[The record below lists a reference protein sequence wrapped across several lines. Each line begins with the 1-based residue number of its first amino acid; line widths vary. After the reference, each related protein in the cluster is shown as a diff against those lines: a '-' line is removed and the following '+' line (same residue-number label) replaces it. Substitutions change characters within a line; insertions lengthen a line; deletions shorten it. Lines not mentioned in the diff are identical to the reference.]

1 MNYLTKYLKYK
12 EKYLKLKNQ
21 YGSAGEGSGE
31 GSDAGAAG
39 TIVKRVCAICKS
51 DLCYD
56 AQQRE
61 LGYVDKD
68 GTKTKYGDNLCI
80 LQFLNKLYVKSS
92 SNIDT
97 MSDIF
102 YKLLDHEFKDIGKRN
117 VLFSLKYMER
127 CKLWTEW
134 SRKARGSIYTLKDSR
149 FYIIKELLD
158 RGVEVLTKSQKKTK
172 TETWNSSDEIEK
184 LYTPTQMETFRLI
197 REDNKFEGIL
207 SMKVDGS
214 LCSINL
220 YPVDGYVHKLLE
232 KFIIEEITKL
242 QRLISTLEKSST
254 DYTKNYKN
262 LKKYLAAK
270 LIMDISIACFESK
283 YIMVISSHNTLFGDI
298 QIIETIFSSILGGF
312 LGLNWN
318 LLLKEIDLAEKSR
331 SLEDL
336 IKKYLPT
343 FCEHILIFTKQLK
356 KRKIINDL
364 DNISLIFEAVNP
376 NRTDLFNNN
385 QDHLLAVSYDIP
397 MFRFLGMNYRYGE
410 QSGIYLPHS
419 DLVIQDALVQTKLL
433 IPDTPSAWIDPLF
446 WYSETLNQTHI
457 DNLLNDL
464 EEVLVGRMTK
474 KTYLSKYK
482 PSNPRYAIAAT
493 TATTATIAT
502 TATTSTIDLVIND
515 EILDYEGF
523 IFYRIIRDGGSI
535 IKYDYNKIK
544 QRLYYIFHS
553 QKHLFKHKDTI
564 LALPNSVESAY
575 PVLKKFKIFDSSFTH
590 IMTDIETEYDKIIK
604 KYILL
609 FTEADYKQI
618 FNTATPD
625 TMKIIKNFHNRSP
638 EKKNIIILDALLRQ
652 INPKT
657 KDYVL
662 NLFNAILNKYKLN
675 IDHKSLPEESVS
687 KDIFSKDSILTP
699 IFNYMKAY
707 YDKKTYDPKI
717 HQQYTDDDDRKK
729 DLYKLIW
736 EHSSIQKDKIPIKV
750 MSWNIMSNN
759 LWSSEQKFS
768 NLHGFDH
775 LTDIIDDQSKAQR
788 YANVE
793 GQILDYEPDIL
804 LVQELNNRDIPYR
817 NKFINL
823 SFNLEFGN
831 LKTDPKSF
839 GNNCKY
845 DEKSKMKITGK
856 FFMVGTYYN
865 KHIFELINTVGGCFL
880 AEKYPTD
887 SGSGYS
893 CMLLRDKRTNKR
905 VFILN
910 MHISVSDWNDK
921 DYSMERISDEINKYV
936 DPFIRYNS
944 INSKDIV
951 IVGGDL
957 NGGKIINHSNSAKI
971 NSYTRHYNDFI
982 IKLLASDLIKRI
994 GQIKEVQGDYITQIL
1009 CKTNEGAHV
1018 DHIFSN
1024 INEDDNIIYN
1034 RKLDQ
1039 LEFLRT
1045 SCLYDGHA
1053 DIDQVNDNLKIKQTH
1068 NINRQINRRLRKENK
1083 DISDHRPVIADLY
1096 YNDYMIAESASTSGS
1111 RFASTSGS
1119 TSGSRFAS
1127 TSGSTFASTSG
1138 STFASTSGSTS
1149 TDASTSD
1156 YLRTES
1162 VGLESETDHTPKLG
1176 NIIVVYPIS
1185 MPGVGKNYLFDHVK
1199 QYFGKEKIII
1209 HERDKIGTEY
1219 HKPVIQSIHEH
1230 TSGDMVL
1237 ILNRNFDPSSLRSE
1251 EKIVIKEFT
1260 TSITTK
1266 LIKDQSI
1273 NSILEEKS
1281 KTFKIINVALDFR
1294 NGKETFDNNDKFVSF
1309 INVLR
1314 RRDHLTVKSE
1324 VGAFRTFFTFCEN
1337 WKGNAIIPKTF
1348 LNIKIQWHRYDF
1360 DLDIIDPLLNQFFN
1374 TSFLIEDLKTRH
1386 KKIENVTLEHIK
1398 DYIIYKMRIT
1408 QPQLD
1413 KLLDIL
1419 FYYKFR
1425 QFITS
1430 PNISIR
1436 PKKDSFLLPAEISIS
1451 PLIEFIKK
1459 HIRLSK

>member
-1 MNYLTKYLKYK
+1 MSYLTKYLKYK
-12 EKYLKLKNQ
+12 EKYLELKNQ
-21 YGSAGEGSGE
+21 YGSAGEGTGE
-31 GSDAGAAG
+31 GTGDYG
-39 TIVKRVCAICKS
+39 IVRRSCPICKS
-51 DLCYD
+51 NLCYD
-56 AQQRE
+56 AQQKD
-61 LGYVDKD
+61 LGDDDKD

-80 LQFLNKLYVKSS
+80 LQFLNKLYIKSD

-97 MSDIF
+97 MLTKF
-102 YKLLDHEFKDIGKRN
+102 KELAHEFNDIGKRK
-117 VLFSLKYMER
+117 VLFSLKYMEGK

-134 SRKARGSIYTLKDSR
+134 SRKARGSIYTLKNSQ

-158 RGVEVLTKSQKKTK
+158 RGVEVLTKSQNKTY
-172 TETWNSSDEIEK
+172 TETWRPSDEAEK

-197 REDNKFEGIL
+197 RADETFEGIL

-220 YPVDGYVHKLLE
+220 YPVNGYVHKLLE
-232 KFIIEEITKL
+232 KFINEEIRKL
-242 QRLISTLEKSST
+242 QISQE
-254 DYTKNYKN
+254 DDRN

-270 LIMDISIACFESK
+270 LIMDISIACLESK

-298 QIIETIFSSILGGF
+298 IFIEGIISSILGGF
-312 LGLNWN
+312 LGLNWD
-318 LLLKEIDLAEKSR
+318 LLLKEIDHQNTFK

-343 FCEHILIFTKQLK
+343 FCNHILIFTKQLK
-356 KRKIINDL
+356 ELAIINDL
-364 DNISLIFEAVNP
+364 DNISLIFESVNP

-419 DLVIQDALVQTKLL
+419 ERFIQDALVQTKLL
-433 IPDTPSAWIDPLF
+433 IKDTPSAWIDPLF
-446 WYSETLNQTHI
+446 WYSETLNQIHI

-464 EEVLVGRMTK
+464 EEVLLDRMTK
-474 KTYLSKYK
+474 KAYLIKYR
-482 PSNPRYAIAAT
+482 PSNPRYA
-493 TATTATIAT
+493 TADSA
-502 TATTSTIDLVIND
+502 TIDLMIND

-523 IFYRIIRDGGSI
+523 IFYRIIRESGSVV
-535 IKYDYNKIK
+535 KYDYNKIK
-544 QRLYYIFHS
+544 QRLYYIFHGL
-553 QKHLFKHKDTI
+553 KHLTKHRDTI
-564 LALPNSVESAY
+564 LALPNSVESIY

-590 IMTDIETEYDKIIK
+590 IMTNIETEYDKIINE
-604 KYILL
+604 YILL
-609 FTEADYKQI
+609 YTEADYNQI
-618 FNTATPD
+618 FNTATEQ
-625 TMKIIKNFHNRSP
+625 TIKKIRNFPKIRT
-638 EKKNIIILDALLRQ
+638 EKQIIIILDALLQ
-652 INPKT
+652 EINPVT
-657 KDYVL
+657 TDYVL

-675 IDHKSLPEESVS
+675 IDHKSLPKESVS
-687 KDIFSKDSILTP
+687 KNIFSKDSILKS

-707 YDKKTYDPKI
+707 YNKKTYDPKI
-717 HQQYTDDDDRKK
+717 HQQYIDDDDCKK

-775 LTDIIDDQSKAQR
+775 LTDIIGDQSKAQR

-793 GQILDYEPDIL
+793 GQILDYGPDIL
-804 LVQELNNRDIPYR
+804 LVQELNNKNIPYR

-831 LKTDPKSF
+831 LKTDLKSF

-845 DEKSKMKITGK
+845 DEKSKITGK

-1034 RKLDQ
+1034 RKLNQ

-1096 YNDYMIAESASTSGS
+1096 YNDYMIAES
-1111 RFASTSGS
+1111 GS

-1138 STFASTSGSTS
+1138 STLASTSS
-1149 TDASTSD
+1149 DASTSD
-1156 YLRTES
+1156 YLRTESIGSES

-1176 NIIVVYPIS
+1176 TIIVVYPIS

-1199 QYFGKEKIII
+1199 HYFGKEKIII
-1209 HERDKIGTEY
+1209 HERDTIEGAY
-1219 HKPVIQSIHEH
+1219 YIPVINSIHKH

-1314 RRDHLTVKSE
+1314 RGNHPTINSE

-1337 WKGNAIIPKTF
+1337 WKGNAIIPETF
-1348 LNIKIQWHRYDF
+1348 LNIKIQWHKDDF
-1360 DLDIIDPLLNQFFN
+1360 DLDTIDPLLNQFFN
-1374 TSFLIEDLKTRH
+1374 TSFLIDELKTRH
-1386 KKIENVTLEHIK
+1386 KKIENVTFENIK

-1430 PNISIR
+1430 PNFSIR